1 MELRGGNYLR
11 EELKKG
17 NLTWTEDDRYTA
29 NADGLQLEH
38 WVDNPW
44 DGAFVGIATG
54 DTCEDLL
61 EELDCEG
68 LFYQLFDTQCGAR
81 LGYGIIDAASISE
94 DIVWYESSSNLVANT

>member
-1 MELRGGNYLR
+1 MEMKTNY
-11 EELKKG
+11 KYVMIV
-17 NLTWTEDDRYTA
+17 TSEDDRYTG

-38 WVDNPW
+38 WADNPW

-94 DIVWYESSSNLVANT
+94 DIVWYESSLNSVVNT

>member
-1 MELRGGNYLR
+1 MKTNY
-11 EELKKG
+11 KYVMIV
-17 NLTWTEDDRYTA
+17 TSEDNRYTG
-29 NADGLQLEH
+29 NADGLQLEY
-38 WVDNPW
+38 WANNPW
-44 DGAFVGIATG
+44 DGTFEGITTG

-94 DIVWYESSSNLVANT
+94 DIVWYESSLNSVVNT

>member
-1 MELRGGNYLR
+1 MEMKTNY
-11 EELKKG
+11 KYVMIV
-17 NLTWTEDDRYTA
+17 TSEDDRYTA
-29 NADGLQLEH
+29 NADGLQLGH
-38 WVDNPW
+38 WADNPW

>member
-1 MELRGGNYLR
+1 MEMKTNY
-11 EELKKG
+11 KYVMIV
-17 NLTWTEDDRYTA
+17 TSEDDRYTG

-38 WVDNPW
+38 WADNPW

-68 LFYQLFDTQCGAR
+68 LFYRLFDTQCGAR
-81 LGYGIIDAASISE
+81 LGYGIIDADSISE
-94 DIVWYESSSNLVANT
+94 YIINKV

>member
-1 MELRGGNYLR
+1 MEMKTNY
-11 EELKKG
+11 KYVMIV
-17 NLTWTEDDRYTA
+17 TSEDDRYTG

-38 WVDNPW
+38 WADNPW

-68 LFYQLFDTQCGAR
+68 LFYQLFDTQRGVR
-81 LGYGIIDAASISE
+81 LGYGIIDADSISE
-94 DIVWYESSSNLVANT
+94 DIVWYESSLNSVVNT